1 MKQKLWKLAFVSAL
15 LKTRLDCFHGRMDGD
30 GTLEAQE
37 AASISTQIN
46 LAIPETPMHGSV
58 NAFLTIPWKSPLPLV
73 TQTHTN
79 APTCIG
85 VSASKRDI
93 WKMAYT

>member
-46 LAIPETPMHGSV
+46 LATPLSPVLGSMKYFSR
-58 NAFLTIPWKSPLPLV
+58 NPMGQPDFHRPQKDFQHS
-73 TQTHTN
+73 
-79 APTCIG
+79 
-85 VSASKRDI
+85 
-93 WKMAYT
+93 